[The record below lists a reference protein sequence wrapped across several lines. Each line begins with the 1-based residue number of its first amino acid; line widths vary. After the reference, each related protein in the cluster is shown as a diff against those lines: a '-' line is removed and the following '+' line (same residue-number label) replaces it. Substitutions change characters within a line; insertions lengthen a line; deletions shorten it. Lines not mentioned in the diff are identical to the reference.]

1 MNVKVTA
8 LSSLERAVDDK
19 QSDAGK
25 VINKVYGCSHR
36 VRQNCT
42 QKFGFL
48 TSPVR
53 IASSNLAASFDT
65 EVTKNLGLCGSSNVS
80 MVELKQPA
88 RQQLTTRVVNDE
100 QSPGRSYL
108 GPYTAEVIG
117 LTIPAPPCISSLCG

>member
-1 MNVKVTA
+1 MT
-8 LSSLERAVDDK
+8 DDK
-19 QSDAGK
+19 QGDAGK

-48 TSPVR
+48 TSLVNCVFEP
-53 IASSNLAASFDT
+53 AASFDT

-80 MVELKQPA
+80 MVELWQPA

-100 QSPGRSYL
+100 QSPGRSHL

-117 LTIPAPPCISSLCG
+117 LTIPAPPCRSDLCG